1 MPVDRPSAV
10 IAKEVVVPD
19 YLQILSGCLLLGLFL
34 CLPMIVYA
42 NYVKGV
48 AATLA
53 AGPDRQASTTEV
65 TLPQPLPAPK
75 AVKQETTVA
84 PRQIAGALVN
94 ASKNRSTRTAPVRKR
109 TLHQKGAAL
118 ASQRP
123 QITKRAL
130 RKLFGIS
137 LAQDSRVHPSPGRT
151 WSRGDSPRR
160 VKAALIIIG
169 RQSFK
174 TTSKREN

>member
-1 MPVDRPSAV
+1 MPIDRPGAV
-10 IAKEVVVPD
+10 ITKEVAVPD
-19 YLQILSGCLLLGLFL
+19 YLQILSGCLLLGFFL
-34 CLPMIVYA
+34 CLPMIVYT
-42 NYVKGV
+42 NYVKGA

-65 TLPQPLPAPK
+65 TLAQPLPTPEAI
-75 AVKQETTVA
+75 KQETTAA
-84 PRQIAGALVN
+84 PRQIADALMN
-94 ASKNRSTRTAPVRKR
+94 GSKNRSTRTAPVRKS
-109 TLHQKGAAL
+109 TLHQEGA

-123 QITKRAL
+123 RITERAL
-130 RKLFGIS
+130 PKLFRIS
-137 LAQDSRVHPSPGRT
+137 LARAPRVHPSPGRT